1 MSEPK
6 KLYLLDT
13 SAIHIAPLRKIT
25 APFDEVEIIRFDKG
39 ADALKAAAK
48 DKPVLILANWT
59 LPDMQGPELIKGVQT
74 LRPLEIP
81 LLLFTAERPMREV
94 QNAMRM
100 GASDVL
106 GLPIDWNF
114 LHRHLVRLFEQT
126 PSQPAG
132 EYEED
137 FEVKILNQLDEVSRL
152 TPLPDI
158 AQRVLA
164 ISEDPKSSAGQLA
177 EIVRQDATITANV
190 LKVVNSAAYGYRRE
204 ISNIQQAIVVLGFD
218 EVRNI
223 TIAASLSK
231 DLDLPESRLFQR
243 RKFWMHSLAAGM
255 IAQKIAQR
263 NPEIDAEDAFIIGLL
278 HDIGEVILDQHFH
291 NEFTESL
298 EKADGEKRHIALA
311 ERELMGVD
319 HAEVGG
325 VVARN
330 WSLPVSLEK
339 AIMYHHEPWRADA
352 WNHAVYLAHVSNL
365 LASVAG
371 YSAGNNPKPEHPYPD
386 AFLSLGLE
394 GKSLKEI
401 WITLGL
407 DISSIKSLI

>member
-1 MSEPK
+1 MSEAT
-6 KLYLLDT
+6 KLYLLDN
-13 SAIHIAPLRKIT
+13 SAIHIAPLKKIV
-25 APFDEVEIIRFDKG
+25 APFENVEIIRFDK
-39 ADALKAAAK
+39 ASDAIAAAPK
-48 DKPVLILANWT
+48 DLPKLIFANWN
-59 LPDMQGPELIKGVQT
+59 LPGMQGLDLIKQVQA
-74 LRPLEIP
+74 LRPLTIP
-81 LLLFTAERPMREV
+81 VILFTPERPVREV
-94 QNAMRM
+94 QNAMRI
-100 GASDVL
+100 GAHDVL

-114 LHRHLVRLFEQT
+114 LHRHLVRLFQKAPT
-126 PSQPAG
+126 QPAG

-137 FEVKILNQLDEVSRL
+137 FEVKILNKLDEVTRL

-158 AQRVLA
+158 AHRVLA

-177 EIVRQDATITANV
+177 DIVMQDATITANV

-243 RKFWMHSLAAGM
+243 RKFWLHSLAAGM
-255 IAQKIAQR
+255 IAQKIALR
-263 NPEIDAEDAFIIGLL
+263 NSEINADDAFIIGLL

-291 NEFTESL
+291 DMFTEAL
-298 EKADGEKRHIALA
+298 EKAEEDGRHVALV

-371 YSAGNNPKPEHPYPD
+371 FAADNNPKPEHPYPD
-386 AFLSLGLE
+386 AFLTLGLE

-407 DISSIKSLI
+407 DISSIKTLI